1 MKENYQKA
9 LGTMNELHQIEIE
22 RLRMSCPVDYDEL
35 CEMFSI
41 ELINRYQGIYESY
54 LKSGKVI
61 ISIII
66 NIVKREILRTIDIRI

>member
-1 MKENYQKA
+1 
-9 LGTMNELHQIEIE
+9 
-22 RLRMSCPVDYDEL
+22 MSCPVDYDEL

-54 LKSGKVI
+54 LKSGKVT

-66 NIVKREILRTIDIRI
+66 YIVKREILRTIDIRI